1 MEKGKGEKY
10 YWLKLKKD
18 FFKRHD
24 IQIVEAMPNG
34 KDYILFYLKLMCES
48 VDHEGRLRF
57 SDEIPY
63 NETMLATITNTNV
76 SIVRDAVKLFTELHM
91 MEIMD
96 DGTFFMNEVDK
107 LIGSAANN
115 DNANRQRRFRENHKD
130 TPLLERYESVTK
142 CNADVTEAVTEDN
155 ESIEIE
161 KEIEKDN
168 IYCRAEDSPTEHPE
182 QADVTEIVKYLNQ
195 AAGTSYKPNTPKTV
209 RSIKARM
216 KEGFTVDDFKTVI
229 DKKVSEWAKTDMQ
242 KYIRPETLFGTKFEG
257 YLNQQITK
265 GKAPPGHF
273 LNCET
278 RNYSKEDFEE
288 LERIAINGS

>member
-1 MEKGKGEKY
+1 MAERRMFAKSIVLSDAFLDMPMSARCLYFTLGMLADDDGFVGSPKAIMRQCGASEDDMRILVSKKYVLGFDSGVLVIKHWRLNNYLRNDRHVQTTYTEELDTLGIDDKGAYTQNVEKMERLPVG
-10 YWLKLKKD
+10 
-18 FFKRHD
+18 
-24 IQIVEAMPNG
+24 IPNDNQVAGSRYTQDRIG
-34 KDYILFYLKLMCES
+34 KD
-48 VDHEGRLRF
+48 
-57 SDEIPY
+57 
-63 NETMLATITNTNV
+63 
-76 SIVRDAVKLFTELHM
+76 SI
-91 MEIMD
+91 
-96 DGTFFMNEVDK
+96 
-107 LIGSAANN
+107 
-115 DNANRQRRFRENHKD
+115 DN
-130 TPLLERYESVTK
+130 
-142 CNADVTEAVTEDN
+142 
-155 ESIEIE
+155 
-161 KEIEKDN
+161 N
-168 IYCRAEDSPTEHPE
+168 IYSRAEDSPTEHPE

-216 KEGFTVDDFKTVI
+216 KEGFTVDDFKAVI

-288 LERIAINGS
+288 LERIALNGS

>member
-1 MEKGKGEKY
+1 MAERRMFAKSIVLSDAFLDMPMSARCLYFTLGMLADDDGFVGSPKAIMRQCGASEDDMRILVSKKYVLGFDSGVLVIKHWRLNNYLRNDRHVQTTYTEELDTLGIDDKGAYTQNVEKMERLPFG
-10 YWLKLKKD
+10 
-18 FFKRHD
+18 
-24 IQIVEAMPNG
+24 IPNDNQVAGSRYTQDRIG
-34 KDYILFYLKLMCES
+34 KD
-48 VDHEGRLRF
+48 
-57 SDEIPY
+57 
-63 NETMLATITNTNV
+63 
-76 SIVRDAVKLFTELHM
+76 SI
-91 MEIMD
+91 
-96 DGTFFMNEVDK
+96 
-107 LIGSAANN
+107 
-115 DNANRQRRFRENHKD
+115 DN
-130 TPLLERYESVTK
+130 
-142 CNADVTEAVTEDN
+142 
-155 ESIEIE
+155 
-161 KEIEKDN
+161 N
-168 IYCRAEDSPTEHPE
+168 IYSRAEDSPTEHPE

-242 KYIRPETLFGTKFEG
+242 KYLRPETLFGTKFEG

-288 LERIAINGS
+288 LERIALNGS

>member
-1 MEKGKGEKY
+1 MAERRMFAKSIVLSDAFLDMPMSARCLYFTLGMLADDDGFVGSPKAIMRQCGASEDDMRILVSKKYVLGFDSGVLVIKHWRLNNYLRNDRHVQTTYTEELDTLGIDDKGAYTQNVEKMERLPVG
-10 YWLKLKKD
+10 
-18 FFKRHD
+18 
-24 IQIVEAMPNG
+24 IPNDNQVVGSRYTQDRIG
-34 KDYILFYLKLMCES
+34 KD
-48 VDHEGRLRF
+48 
-57 SDEIPY
+57 
-63 NETMLATITNTNV
+63 
-76 SIVRDAVKLFTELHM
+76 SI
-91 MEIMD
+91 
-96 DGTFFMNEVDK
+96 
-107 LIGSAANN
+107 
-115 DNANRQRRFRENHKD
+115 DN
-130 TPLLERYESVTK
+130 
-142 CNADVTEAVTEDN
+142 
-155 ESIEIE
+155 
-161 KEIEKDN
+161 N
-168 IYCRAEDSPTEHPE
+168 IYSRAEDSPTEHPE

-288 LERIAINGS
+288 LERIALNGS